1 MMAVMSMTRLLVLGA
16 VRGMQPVH
24 GYALR
29 RELTRWR
36 VDAWSSLRPGSIYH
50 ALSSM
55 ARQGLLEA
63 LDEPDER
70 AGPHR
75 PARIRYRLT
84 PAGEL
89 EYQRLL
95 HHHWWSYVPP
105 HDPFLVPFACVGDLP
120 PAEAGAGLRHRAD
133 MLRHSR
139 DRLRELTDSEE
150 WGTTVQRP
158 SGGEATQVAAI
169 YELVIAR
176 AEAEIAWCERTA
188 ERAEAGEFQ

>member
-1 MMAVMSMTRLLVLGA
+1 MSSTRLLVLGA
-16 VRGMQPVH
+16 VRSMQPVH

-36 VDAWSSLRPGSIYH
+36 VDAWTSLRPGSIYH

-70 AGPHR
+70 AGPR

-95 HHHWWSYVPP
+95 HHQWWSYRPL
-105 HDPFLVPFACVGDLP
+105 HDPFLVPLACVGDLP
-120 PAEAGAGLRHRAD
+120 PAEAGAGLRHRAEV
-133 MLRHSR
+133 LRHSR
-139 DRLRELTDSEE
+139 DQLRDLMNGDERSA
-150 WGTTVQRP
+150 TVRRP
-158 SGGEATQVAAI
+158 AGGEATQVAAI

-176 AEAEIAWCERTA
+176 ADAEIAWCERIA
-188 ERAEAGEFQ
+188 AQAEAGDFQR

>member
-1 MMAVMSMTRLLVLGA
+1 
-16 VRGMQPVH
+16 MQPVH

-29 RELTRWR
+29 QELTRWR

-55 ARQGLLEA
+55 ARQGLLAA
-63 LDEPDER
+63 LDEP
-70 AGPHR
+70 AGPDGRRR

-95 HHHWWSYVPP
+95 HHQWWSYRPA
-105 HDPFLVPFACVGDLP
+105 HDPFLVPLACLGDLP
-120 PAEAGAGLRHRAD
+120 PAEAGAGLRHRAQV
-133 MLRHSR
+133 LRQSR
-139 DRLRELTDSEE
+139 DQLRDLMSSDE
-150 WGTTVQRP
+150 WSTTVRRP
-158 SGGEATQVAAI
+158 AGGEATQVAAI

-176 AEAEIAWCERTA
+176 AEAEIDWCERIA
-188 ERAEAGEFQ
+188 ERAEAGEFQQ